1 MKDLDTIIETAFRKN
16 ASDIH
21 LRDGAKAR
29 IRIDNSLAEFP
40 DLPTVNMQ
48 SLVDEIFD
56 YLTEDERNAMLA
68 LRKAGK
74 DMDCAFSN
82 ISGIRLRANIYKT
95 QGGLCAALRII
106 RPDRLSAGEIG
117 LPFSVTDVCNKKS
130 GLFLITGA
138 NGMGKSTTIAAL
150 IDIMNST
157 RQVHILTIENP
168 IEHVF
173 KSRKAHITQ
182 REVGT
187 HTPDFY
193 SALRSS
199 VRENPDVIIVGE
211 LRDLETT
218 RTAIELAE
226 TGHLVIASLHTRTA
240 ISTIDR
246 LIGQFPSAEQQ
257 QIRMMISESL
267 IGVLSQTL
275 LVRKSGGLVAAF
287 EVLIATPAVRN
298 LIREQKIPQIKSLMQ
313 TGKNIGMFTLDDS
326 LLGLAE
332 SGTVSAEEALSK
344 SQSRDELAAR
354 INA

>member
-1 MKDLDTIIETAFRKN
+1 MKDLDTIIESAFRKN

-173 KSRKAHITQ
+173 KSRKALITQ

-344 SQSRDELAAR
+344 SQSREELAAR

>member
-40 DLPTVNMQ
+40 DLPTVNMH

-130 GLFLITGA
+130 GLFLVTGA

-173 KSRKAHITQ
+173 KSRKALITQ

-298 LIREQKIPQIKSLMQ
+298 LIREQKTPQIKSLMQ

-344 SQSRDELAAR
+344 SQSREELAAR

>member
-48 SLVDEIFD
+48 SLVEEIFD

-68 LRKAGK
+68 LRKAGR

-168 IEHVF
+168 IEHIF
-173 KSRKAHITQ
+173 KSRKALITQ

>member
-130 GLFLITGA
+130 GLFLVTGA

-173 KSRKAHITQ
+173 KSRKALITQ

-326 LLGLAE
+326 LLGLTE

>member
-29 IRIDNSLAEFP
+29 IRIDNALAEFP

-56 YLTEDERNAMLA
+56 YLTEDERDAMLA

-173 KSRKAHITQ
+173 KSRKALITQ

-344 SQSRDELAAR
+344 SQSREELAAR

>member
-173 KSRKAHITQ
+173 KSRKALITQ

-332 SGTVSAEEALSK
+332 SGAVSAEEALSK
-344 SQSRDELAAR
+344 SQSREELAAR

>member
-130 GLFLITGA
+130 GLFLVTGA

-173 KSRKAHITQ
+173 KSRKALITQ

-354 INA
+354 INV

>member
-130 GLFLITGA
+130 GLFLVTGA

-173 KSRKAHITQ
+173 KSRKALITQ

-344 SQSRDELAAR
+344 SQSREELSAR

>member
-40 DLPTVNMQ
+40 DLPTVNMH

-130 GLFLITGA
+130 GLFLVTGA

-173 KSRKAHITQ
+173 KSRKALITQ

-332 SGTVSAEEALSK
+332 SGTVSAEEAISK

-354 INA
+354 INV

>member
-21 LRDGAKAR
+21 LRDGVKAR

-40 DLPTVNMQ
+40 DLPTVNMH

-56 YLTEDERNAMLA
+56 YLTEDERDAMLA

-130 GLFLITGA
+130 GLFLVTGA

-173 KSRKAHITQ
+173 KSRKALITQ

-275 LVRKSGGLVAAF
+275 LVRKSGGLV
-287 EVLIATPAVRN
+287 RH
-298 LIREQKIPQIKSLMQ
+298 
-313 TGKNIGMFTLDDS
+313 
-326 LLGLAE
+326 
-332 SGTVSAEEALSK
+332 SK
-344 SQSRDELAAR
+344 C
-354 INA
+354 

>member
-29 IRIDNSLAEFP
+29 IRIDNALAEFP

-56 YLTEDERNAMLA
+56 YLTEDERDAMLA

-130 GLFLITGA
+130 GLFLVTGA

-173 KSRKAHITQ
+173 KSRKALITQ

-344 SQSRDELAAR
+344 SQSWDELAAR

>member
-68 LRKAGK
+68 LRKEGK
-74 DMDCAFSN
+74 DMNCAFSN

-173 KSRKAHITQ
+173 KSRKALITQ

>member
-40 DLPTVNMQ
+40 NLPTVNMQ
-48 SLVDEIFD
+48 SLVEEIFD

-173 KSRKAHITQ
+173 KSRKALITQ

-344 SQSRDELAAR
+344 SQSREELAAR

>member
-40 DLPTVNMQ
+40 DLPTVKMQ

-173 KSRKAHITQ
+173 KSRKALITQ

>member
-29 IRIDNSLAEFP
+29 IRIDNSLAEFL

-130 GLFLITGA
+130 GLFLVTGA

-173 KSRKAHITQ
+173 KSRKALITQ

>member
-40 DLPTVNMQ
+40 DLPTVNMH

-130 GLFLITGA
+130 GLFLVTGA

-173 KSRKAHITQ
+173 KSRKALITQ

-199 VRENPDVIIVGE
+199 VRENPDIIIVGE

-344 SQSRDELAAR
+344 SQSREELAAR

>member
-68 LRKAGK
+68 LRKEGK

-173 KSRKAHITQ
+173 KSRKALITQ

-354 INA
+354 INS

>member
-56 YLTEDERNAMLA
+56 YLTEDERDAMLA

-130 GLFLITGA
+130 GLFLVTGA

-173 KSRKAHITQ
+173 KSRKALITQ

-344 SQSRDELAAR
+344 SQSREELAAR

>member
-48 SLVDEIFD
+48 LLVDEIFD

-173 KSRKAHITQ
+173 KSRKALITQ

>member
-74 DMDCAFSN
+74 DIDCAFSN

-173 KSRKAHITQ
+173 KSRKALITQ

-199 VRENPDVIIVGE
+199 VRKNPDVIIVGE

-344 SQSRDELAAR
+344 SQSREELAAR

>member
-40 DLPTVNMQ
+40 DLPTVNMH

-68 LRKAGK
+68 LCKAGK

-130 GLFLITGA
+130 GLFLVTGA

-173 KSRKAHITQ
+173 KSRKALITQ

-344 SQSRDELAAR
+344 SQSREELAAR

>member
-106 RPDRLSAGEIG
+106 RPNRLSAGEIG

-130 GLFLITGA
+130 GLFLVTGA

-173 KSRKAHITQ
+173 KSRKALITQ

>member
-40 DLPTVNMQ
+40 DLPTVNMH

-130 GLFLITGA
+130 GLFLVTGA

-173 KSRKAHITQ
+173 KSRKALITQ

>member
-130 GLFLITGA
+130 GLFLVTGA

-173 KSRKAHITQ
+173 KSRKALITQ

-193 SALRSS
+193 NALRSS

-344 SQSRDELAAR
+344 SQSREELAAR
-354 INA
+354 INV

>member
-130 GLFLITGA
+130 GLFLVTGA

-173 KSRKAHITQ
+173 KSRKALITQ

-344 SQSRDELAAR
+344 SQSREELAAR

>member
-48 SLVDEIFD
+48 SLIDEIFD

-130 GLFLITGA
+130 GLFLVTGA

-173 KSRKAHITQ
+173 KSRKALITQ

-344 SQSRDELAAR
+344 SQSREELAAR

>member
-29 IRIDNSLAEFP
+29 IRIDNALAEFP

-130 GLFLITGA
+130 GLFLVTGA

-173 KSRKAHITQ
+173 KSRKALITQ

>member
-68 LRKAGK
+68 LRKAGM

-130 GLFLITGA
+130 GLFLVTGA

-173 KSRKAHITQ
+173 KSRKALITQ

>member
-40 DLPTVNMQ
+40 DLPTVNMH

-173 KSRKAHITQ
+173 KSRKALITQ

-344 SQSRDELAAR
+344 SQSREELAAR

>member
-173 KSRKAHITQ
+173 KSRKALITQ

-275 LVRKSGGLVAAF
+275 LVHKSGGLVAAF

-344 SQSRDELAAR
+344 SQSREELAAR

>member
-130 GLFLITGA
+130 GLFLVTGA

-173 KSRKAHITQ
+173 KSRKALITQ

-193 SALRSS
+193 NALRSS

-344 SQSRDELAAR
+344 SQSREELAAR
-354 INA
+354 LNV

>member
-130 GLFLITGA
+130 GLFLVTGA

-173 KSRKAHITQ
+173 KSRKALITQ

-344 SQSRDELAAR
+344 SQSREELAVR

>member
-1 MKDLDTIIETAFRKN
+1 MKDLDTIIEKAFRKN

-173 KSRKAHITQ
+173 KSRKALITQ

-332 SGTVSAEEALSK
+332 SGAVSAEEALSK
-344 SQSRDELAAR
+344 SQSREELAAR

>member
-74 DMDCAFSN
+74 DIDCAFSN

-130 GLFLITGA
+130 GLFLVTGA

-150 IDIMNST
+150 INIMNST

-173 KSRKAHITQ
+173 KSRKALITQ

-344 SQSRDELAAR
+344 SQSREELAAR

>member
-117 LPFSVTDVCNKKS
+117 LPFSVTDICNKKS
-130 GLFLITGA
+130 GLFLVTGA

-173 KSRKAHITQ
+173 KSRKALITQ

-326 LLGLAE
+326 LLGLTE

>member
-1 MKDLDTIIETAFRKN
+1 
-16 ASDIH
+16 
-21 LRDGAKAR
+21 
-29 IRIDNSLAEFP
+29 
-40 DLPTVNMQ
+40 MQ

-173 KSRKAHITQ
+173 KSRKALITQ

-344 SQSRDELAAR
+344 SQSREELAAR

>member
-40 DLPTVNMQ
+40 DLPTVNMH

-56 YLTEDERNAMLA
+56 YLTEDERDAMLA

-173 KSRKAHITQ
+173 KSRKALITQ

-344 SQSRDELAAR
+344 SQSREELAAR

>member
-56 YLTEDERNAMLA
+56 YLTEDERDAMLA

-130 GLFLITGA
+130 GLFLVTGA

-173 KSRKAHITQ
+173 KSRKALITQ

>member
-40 DLPTVNMQ
+40 DLPTVNMH

-173 KSRKAHITQ
+173 KSRKALITQ

-344 SQSRDELAAR
+344 SQSREELSAR